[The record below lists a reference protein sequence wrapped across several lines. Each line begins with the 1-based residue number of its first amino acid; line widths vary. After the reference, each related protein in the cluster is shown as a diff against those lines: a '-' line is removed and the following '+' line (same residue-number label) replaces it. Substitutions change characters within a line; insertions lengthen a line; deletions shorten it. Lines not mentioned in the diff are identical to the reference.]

1 MTTINHRLVS
11 TATGQLGALTR
22 KQAHAVGLSDHQLR
36 SRVKSGFLSQP
47 GPNVFRLNGTGLEP
61 RSRLRDLQADVGGL
75 TVASRFTAA
84 ALHGFDGYELSGPF
98 DVTVLRGRYVRRS
111 PHRVHTVKTLTQIDR
126 EEVDGIVRTR
136 AARTLIDLA
145 RHEGPEQLTVALDS
159 ALRDRLVTER
169 SLHRR
174 IVALRRQGM
183 HGIPQLVE
191 VIEGSEISRG
201 AQSWL
206 EREFLRLMSKS
217 GIARPMPQVV
227 VGRAGGRLI
236 RVDFRFASS
245 PVVVE
250 VLGYRWHRSPSSL
263 RRDSERLNAMLSAG
277 LRPYQFTYEQIVES
291 PTQVMHDVRVA
302 LAA

>member
-1 MTTINHRLVS
+1 MTTINRRLVS

-22 KQAHAVGLSDHQLR
+22 EQAHEIGVSDNQLR
-36 SRVKSGFLSQP
+36 SRVKSGFLSQS

-61 RSRLRDLQADVGGL
+61 RSQLSDLCVDVGGL
-75 TVASRFTAA
+75 VVASRFTAA
-84 ALHGFDGYELSGPF
+84 ALHGFDGYELSSPF
-98 DVTVLRGRYVRRS
+98 DVTVLRGRFVRRN
-111 PHRVHTVKTLTQIDR
+111 PHRVHTVKTLPQIDR

-145 RHEGPEQLTVALDS
+145 RHECPEQLTIALDS
-159 ALRDRLVTER
+159 ALRDRIVTER

-191 VIEGSEISRG
+191 VIEGSELSRG
-201 AQSWL
+201 AHSWL

-217 GIARPMPQVV
+217 GIARPEPQVV
-227 VGRAGGRLI
+227 VGRAGRRLV
-236 RVDFRFASS
+236 RVDFRFTGS

-250 VLGYRWHRSPSSL
+250 VLGYRWHRSPSNL

-291 PTQVMHDVRVA
+291 PTEVVRDVRAA
-302 LAA
+302 LEA